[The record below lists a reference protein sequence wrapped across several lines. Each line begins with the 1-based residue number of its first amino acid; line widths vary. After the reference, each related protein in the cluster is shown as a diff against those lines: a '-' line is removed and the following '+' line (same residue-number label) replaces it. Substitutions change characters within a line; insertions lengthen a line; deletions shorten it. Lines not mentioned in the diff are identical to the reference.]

1 MLGKIEDRRRG
12 HQKLR
17 WLDSITDG
25 MDMNLGKL
33 KESNIRFSGNYL
45 VSTINR
51 FRKGSEHGY
60 DHLSMIRPVSMFRCQ
75 RLVKVFG
82 FNTLRLSVG
91 EP

>member
-1 MLGKIEDRRRG
+1 MFLPKDLPSSLYQLIKYR
-12 HQKLR
+12 
-17 WLDSITDG
+17 
-25 MDMNLGKL
+25 

-60 DHLSMIRPVSMFRCQ
+60 DHEYDKASFWLRCQ
-75 RLVKVFG
+75 RLVKVVG
-82 FNTLRLSVG
+82 FNTLRLSVE